1 MSDHDQTSPEHAV
14 EILVTGPDMQDSVTL
29 EGEGEFLVG
38 RSFDAEIGLSEAAVS
53 RRHAR
58 FFRKDGAWYIEDLGS
73 RHGTEVGGMPLEP
86 GRPLGVLS
94 GQRIVIRPYVIIVQG
109 EPTERTTLFSSDD
122 SNRMLEDSVA
132 AVSAEELGEL
142 ASRRLGLLMD
152 SAASIQ
158 QALDEPSLAEAALDA
173 ILAGSEFGRALLLR
187 PVDDVDEIEMIGS
200 RLRVGT
206 APDGEDRPISRT
218 LLRAATSGRVVR
230 LRDEPDIQA
239 AVSIVGS
246 GVQEALCVPVRI
258 GTAIEAYLY
267 LDASASAGSDS
278 ADTAAFCNAIGR
290 LCGLALSNIQR
301 VQLELKQA
309 RLVQEL
315 EAAQVVQQRMA
326 PPESGSEN
334 GIKWHSRVVP
344 GTFVA
349 GDLVCVCSSSDDLPI
364 VFLGDVAGKGAAA
377 GLLMAALE
385 ARMIAESELDGVTA
399 AQMVC
404 KANDAIIRVTDAAEF
419 ITLWT
424 VFLDRERGLARCVDS
439 GHGYCV
445 VVRKDGTIERVMID
459 GGPPVGIVPGFAY
472 ESVDVPFAPGDRLV
486 IFSDGLAEQ
495 ACADGSEM
503 FEFERVIEALG
514 KSTCERE
521 DVELLFAALEA
532 FAGGTVW
539 QDDVTVISL
548 SFDGEADLQGGAS
561 DDETSMTRS

>member
-1 MSDHDQTSPEHAV
+1 MVDDAFDGGAV
-14 EILVTGPDMQDSVTL
+14 EPPIELMVTGPDVQKAVTL
-29 EGEGEFLVG
+29 QGDKDFLIG
-38 RSFDAEIGLSEAAVS
+38 RAFDAEIGLSEAAVS

-58 FFRKDGAWYIEDLGS
+58 FFQKDGLWFIEDLGS
-73 RHGTEVGGMPLEP
+73 RHGTEVGGMPLEANHP
-86 GRPLGVLS
+86 VQVEP
-94 GQRIVIRPYVIIVQG
+94 GQRIMVRPYVIIVQG
-109 EPTERTTLFSSDD
+109 EATERTTLFSSDD
-122 SNRMLEDSVA
+122 GNRMLDDSVA
-132 AVSAEELGEL
+132 AVSAEELGSM

-158 QALDEPSLAEAALDA
+158 QALDEESLAEAALDA
-173 ILAGSEFGRALLLR
+173 ILAGTEFGRALLLR
-187 PVDDVDEIEMIGS
+187 PVDEVKEIELIGS
-200 RLRVGT
+200 RTRLGV
-206 APDGEDRPISRT
+206 ASDAEDRPISRT
-218 LLRAATSGRVVR
+218 LLRAASSGRVVR

-258 GTAIEAYLY
+258 GASIEGYLY
-267 LDASASAGSDS
+267 LDASASAGSDGTDS
-278 ADTAAFCNAIGR
+278 AAFCHAIGR

-301 VQLELKQA
+301 LQLEMKQA

-326 PPESGSEN
+326 PPEAGRQD

-349 GDLVCVCSSSDDLPI
+349 GDLVCVCTTAEGMPI

-385 ARMIAESELDGVTA
+385 ARMIAESERENVTPA
-399 AQMVC
+399 GMVRT
-404 KANDAIIRVTDAAEF
+404 ANNAIMRVTDAAEF
-419 ITLWT
+419 VTLWT
-424 VFLDRERGLARCVDS
+424 VFLDRENGVARCVDS

-445 VVRKDGTIERVMID
+445 VIRADGAIERVMID
-459 GGPPVGIVPGFAY
+459 GGPPVGVVPDY
-472 ESVDVPFAPGDRLV
+472 DYDSVDVPFAEGDRLV

-495 ACADGSEM
+495 ACPDGSEM
-503 FEFERVIEALG
+503 FEFERVIAALE
-514 KSTCERE
+514 KSSCERE
-521 DVELLFAALEA
+521 DVELLYESLEA

-548 SFDGEADLQGGAS
+548 SFDALAEAVPETDTKLTAS
-561 DDETSMTRS
+561 